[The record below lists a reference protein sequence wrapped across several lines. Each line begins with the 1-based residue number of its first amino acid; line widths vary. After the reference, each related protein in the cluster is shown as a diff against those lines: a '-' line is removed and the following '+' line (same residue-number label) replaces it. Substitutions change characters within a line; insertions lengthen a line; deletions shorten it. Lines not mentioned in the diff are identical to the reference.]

1 MRSFLVLFSFVL
13 GVSVA
18 HAQAPGDDP
27 PPPEP
32 EPAPEPM
39 PAEPLPAPPP
49 PPAAVVAPVPA
60 PPPVP
65 VSTVDKGV
73 VEDANSG
80 RNWLSPT
87 ALTPPAGTWTFS
99 DFQLFVVSGGYAP
112 TDNVYVSATTLL
124 PVVSEM
130 PFFGMLTGKFQVLRS
145 GRIRAAAQLSGIY
158 VSVDNETVDSM
169 GNITEESDSA
179 FAAVVGGALTLCLD
193 DDCHSHLTGYVGA
206 GFAQEDQS
214 AVPFVA
220 SAALVYRATNRIKL
234 MLEADTGFV
243 LGEIDAAA
251 DGFLAWYGARFTS
264 QSIGVDLGFAKPICE
279 GCEIEDL
286 PMGFPF
292 IGFTYRSF
300 KE

>member
-1 MRSFLVLFSFVL
+1 MRLFIVLSSFVL

-18 HAQAPGDDP
+18 QAQAPGDEP

-32 EPAPEPM
+32 EPEPAPM
-39 PAEPLPAPPP
+39 PAEPMPPP
-49 PPAAVVAPVPA
+49 PPPGPVVAPVVVQ
-60 PPPVP
+60 PPPP
-65 VSTVDKGV
+65 VSTVDEGV
-73 VEDANSG
+73 IEDANSG

-112 TDNVYVSATTLL
+112 SDQVYVSATTLL
-124 PVVSEM
+124 PIVDGM

-145 GRIRAAAQLSGIY
+145 GRLRAAAQLSGIY
-158 VSVDNETVDSM
+158 ASVETTTFDSM
-169 GNITEESDSA
+169 GNESSRSEGA
-179 FAAVVGGALTLCLD
+179 FAAILGGALTLCLD
-193 DDCHSHLTGYVGA
+193 DACHSHLTGYLGA

-220 SAALVYRATNRIKL
+220 SVALVQRLGRRVKL

-264 QSIGVDLGFAKPICE
+264 QSIGVDLGFAKPICD
-279 GCEIEDL
+279 GCGDIGL